1 MRGIITAGLAALT
14 VHDKEVLI
22 MKLFTLSRSEIANLP
37 AACTVYINRLSADAP
52 ELFYNFLEKKF
63 CVGDVE
69 YDAKVGSTCI
79 YSRMTDEDI
88 IAGRHTD
95 VAKVVVFALE
105 TIRKQL
111 FTMIPETEEEQD
123 EMERLNNAL
132 AEMVDFGV
140 KHQ

>member
-22 MKLFTLSRSEIANLP
+22 MKLFTLTRSEIANLP
-37 AACTVYINRLSADAP
+37 AACTVYINRLSIEAP

-63 CVGDVE
+63 YVGDVE

-79 YSRMTDEDI
+79 YSQDI

-95 VAKVVVFALE
+95 VSKVIVFALE

-132 AEMVDFGV
+132 VDFGV

>member
-22 MKLFTLSRSEIANLP
+22 MKLFTLTRSEIANLP
-37 AACTVYINRLSADAP
+37 AACTVYINRLSADTP

-63 CVGDVE
+63 YVGDVE

-79 YSRMTDEDI
+79 YSRDI

-95 VAKVVVFALE
+95 VAKIIVFALE

-111 FTMIPETEEEQD
+111 FTMVPETEEEQE
-123 EMERLNNAL
+123 EMEYLNNAL
-132 AEMVDFGV
+132 AY
-140 KHQ
+140 

>member
-22 MKLFTLSRSEIANLP
+22 MKLFTLTRSEIANLP

-63 CVGDVE
+63 YVGDVE

-95 VAKVVVFALE
+95 VAKFALE

-111 FTMIPETEEEQD
+111 FTMVPETEEEQD

-132 AEMVDFGV
+132 AEMVD
-140 KHQ
+140 H